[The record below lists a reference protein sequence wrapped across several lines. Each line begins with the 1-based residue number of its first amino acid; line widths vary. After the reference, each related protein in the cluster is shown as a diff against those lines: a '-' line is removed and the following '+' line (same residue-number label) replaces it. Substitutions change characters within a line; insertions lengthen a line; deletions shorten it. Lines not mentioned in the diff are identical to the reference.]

1 MSEVL
6 LEFLAP
12 YRHETQD
19 DAALE
24 KLIALAVVAWNV
36 SLLPESERDGALHR
50 LVPELSGRKR
60 FVLLKRSGGVVRN
73 RGGGHGGVQTA
84 TESAEVTEQKAIVRQ
99 MIERKLQSFPH
110 NQRMIVGY
118 QVHLSEKDIELVV
131 ESTVRPEEERRVHA
145 KHTMEE
151 GASARTDES
160 ESI

>member
-19 DAALE
+19 DTALE

-73 RGGGHGGVQTA
+73 QGGGPGGVQTA
-84 TESAEVTEQKAIVRQ
+84 TESAEATEQKALVRQ
-99 MIERKLQSFPH
+99 MIERKLQSFAQ
-110 NQRMIVGY
+110 NKRMIVGY
-118 QVHLSEKDIELVV
+118 QVHLSETDIELVV
-131 ESTVRPEEERRVHA
+131 ESTVQAEEERRAHS
-145 KHTMEE
+145 KQTMGE
-151 GASARTDES
+151 GASARMDES
-160 ESI
+160 ESV